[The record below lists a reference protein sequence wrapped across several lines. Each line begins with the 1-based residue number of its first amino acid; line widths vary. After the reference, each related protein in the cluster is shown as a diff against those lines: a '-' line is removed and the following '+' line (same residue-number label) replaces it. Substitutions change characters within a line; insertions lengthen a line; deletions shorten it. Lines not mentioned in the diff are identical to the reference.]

1 MTTLHVDIYYFN
13 DMLKMVEH
21 IDNKILFK
29 VAIKSDAFI
38 QHIEDVSCVLTFP
51 LAGGQLDEEAG
62 GVQAALDRGAHV
74 CG

>member
-1 MTTLHVDIYYFN
+1 M
-13 DMLKMVEH
+13 
-21 IDNKILFK
+21 
-29 VAIKSDAFI
+29 KSDAFI
-38 QHIEDVSCVLTFP
+38 QHIEVVSSVLTCP

>member
-1 MTTLHVDIYYFN
+1 MVLFN
-13 DMLKMVEH
+13 ILKLYLASH
-21 IDNKILFK
+21 
-29 VAIKSDAFI
+29 
-38 QHIEDVSCVLTFP
+38 LTFP